1 VRSGGH
7 EERICF
13 LEALRSG
20 DDEKLLGIMRI
31 VIKDNLHRVLSLRSV
46 EGKVR
51 GHNKR
56 KCRLVMGSD

>member
-1 VRSGGH
+1 M
-7 EERICF
+7 
-13 LEALRSG
+13 EALRSG